1 MLPVE
6 LWEQLI
12 LLVDQPL
19 ALAGVCRLLMDLSV
33 REQVRRY
40 GQIWQDLTQN
50 EVLVT
55 PSTLAV
61 LSLYSCANTLAIEA
75 LSVYLRPARPS
86 EIFFATPK
94 FRGPW
99 NMLCATLSLVAQRST
114 APVLALCASDLFTC
128 NPTDVA
134 EWDLLRMRFNPPSL
148 AWLRRH
154 PIHPYAGRTVATRC
168 HDGQVTHIPILWSL
182 FSVSLSV
189 PRAEENGPSVCSLL
203 LFNPTQSHALEI
215 SYRQPPSVSPFY
227 SYFLQNAKLP
237 SLEVLD
243 LAMPV
248 QPAALRA
255 FLEHHPNLQTLKY
268 RSTKALQVPPSANV
282 QSIIGAPLLH
292 PALREIWTCGQEGN
306 PVNGLVG
313 GICMSPALTLVVF
326 EFAYS
331 DSPDTGAGIAP
342 FLEDLRI
349 LATRPTFPRLR
360 LQLRLYP
367 APGPKTKFTPNL
379 VSPSSWFRP
388 ANQVAPPSKWWAS
401 SEEALQVA
409 RSLRIVSELVILTPS
424 RSVARALFPFIAALP
439 ALASVHFGLHL
450 GTKKGYPQVEGAN
463 ASQAFREEVL
473 RLLGRPGVTCV
484 VCEVSPGSD
493 SEDWNRATRQCT
505 AKTLVAGR
513 ARDLTPSDRRA
524 SANGPRNGKWAKVDV
539 GDIGLLDTFG
549 ADAAMLGP
557 PAAGTTG

>member
-6 LWEQLI
+6 LWEQLV

-19 ALAGVCRLLMDLSV
+19 NLAGVCRLLMDLSV

-40 GQIWQDLTQN
+40 GQVWQDLTQN

-75 LSVYLRPARPS
+75 LSVYLRPARYAVHLPIHHLHRFAAQTPS
-86 EIFFATPK
+86 LRKIDISFDEKTVGNLFRHAK

-99 NMLCATLSLVAQRST
+99 NMLCATLSL
-114 APVLALCASDLFTC
+114 
-128 NPTDVA
+128 VA

-148 AWLRRH
+148 AWLRGH

-243 LAMPV
+243 LATPV

-268 RSTKALQVPPSANV
+268 RSTKALQVPPSATGNV

-292 PALREIWTCGQEGN
+292 PALREIWTCGQEGH

-313 GICMSPALTLVVF
+313 GIYMSPALTQVVF

-342 FLEDLRI
+342 FLEDLRM

-388 ANQVAPPSKWWAS
+388 ANQVAPPSKSWDS

-409 RSLRIVSELVILTPS
+409 RSLQIVSELVILTPS

-450 GTKKGYPQVEGAN
+450 GTKKEYPRVEGAN
-463 ASQAFREEVL
+463 ASQVFREEVQQ
-473 RLLGRPGVTCV
+473 LLG
-484 VCEVSPGSD
+484 
-493 SEDWNRATRQCT
+493 N
-505 AKTLVAGR
+505 GR
-513 ARDLTPSDRRA
+513 
-524 SANGPRNGKWAKVDV
+524 G
-539 GDIGLLDTFG
+539 
-549 ADAAMLGP
+549 
-557 PAAGTTG
+557 

>member
-12 LLVDQPL
+12 LLVDKPL

-40 GQIWQDLTQN
+40 GQFWQDLTQN

-55 PSTLAV
+55 PPTLAV

-75 LSVYLRPARPS
+75 LSVYLRPARYAVHLPIHHLHHFAAQTPS
-86 EIFFATPK
+86 LRKIDISFDEKTVGNLFRHAQ

-99 NMLCATLSLVAQRST
+99 NMLCATLSLLAQRST

-134 EWDLLRMRFNPPSL
+134 EWDLLQMRLNPPSL
-148 AWLRRH
+148 AWLPRRRH
-154 PIHPYAGRTVATRC
+154 PAHPYASRTVATRC

-203 LFNPTQSHALEI
+203 LFNPNQSHTLEI
-215 SYRQPPSVSPFY
+215 GDRQPASVSSFY
-227 SYFLQNAKLP
+227 SYLLQNAKLP

-243 LAMPV
+243 LARPV

-255 FLEHHPNLQTLKY
+255 FLEHHPNLQILRY
-268 RSTKALQVPPSANV
+268 RSTKALQVPPSTNV

-292 PALREIWTCGQEGN
+292 PALREIWTCGQEGH
-306 PVNGLVG
+306 PVNGVVG
-313 GICMSPALTLVVF
+313 GFYMSPALTLVVF

-331 DSPDTGAGIAP
+331 DSPNTGAGIAP
-342 FLEDLRI
+342 FLEDLRM
-349 LATRPTFPRLR
+349 LAMRPTFPRLR

-367 APGPKTKFTPNL
+367 APKTKSTSNL

-388 ANQVAPPSKWWAS
+388 ANRVDPPSKSWAS
-401 SEEALQVA
+401 SEETLRIA
-409 RSLRIVSELVILTPS
+409 RSLQIVSELIILTPS
-424 RSVARALFPFIAALP
+424 RSVARVLFPFVAALP

-450 GTKKGYPQVEGAN
+450 GTKKEYPRVEGAN

-473 RLLGRPGVTCV
+473 QLLGNGLM
-484 VCEVSPGSD
+484 VSH
-493 SEDWNRATRQCT
+493 W
-505 AKTLVAGR
+505 
-513 ARDLTPSDRRA
+513 
-524 SANGPRNGKWAKVDV
+524 
-539 GDIGLLDTFG
+539 
-549 ADAAMLGP
+549 
-557 PAAGTTG
+557 